1 MSDEGPSKAQIER
14 KQKKGEGWNPRY
26 GKNTIKKKDIW
37 NKTVK
42 DANAY
47 GKSFMKGTDNYK
59 ELMKKYKVNL
69 EANDLKYTKHVHQT
83 WESTQ
88 KYNALREAQVSML
101 RKIYYGKDL
110 SSWQT
115 GGGMFVGP
123 RKLYELLKVKE
134 TDLKKRPTRRQT
146 EAWLNNQLS
155 YQLVKQHRKPQSI
168 STVISRPFY
177 LLQADLTDL
186 IGGKGG
192 EEDFV
197 NVKARQT
204 KDPLRSIIIDSKKL
218 YILVVVENYTK
229 YAWVRAMPNKDAKTT
244 AKYMKQIL
252 DEIKSLI
259 ESSALLKARAN
270 PGPVEQGSAR
280 EVANYVSKFDA
291 IPHAL
296 SIDNGAEFKGE
307 FINVIENF
315 WPVRANG
322 LTGKGISLE
331 RRLGIPGKP
340 AGQGG
345 VERLNKTI
353 KRAMKQWLISTK
365 KQDWSK
371 ALDNLVN
378 GENGYNNQYHRSVEM
393 TPKVA
398 LEAVKTNNTA
408 KLKAINSALS
418 KRTIENNKWQ
428 RRTANWKDVKVG
440 DIVRV
445 RLYALGVSKL
455 ILSWS
460 RQVYEVT
467 ELKKAK
473 PQGGGKSKSKPAD
486 PTKLAYGPRVDTY
499 RVKPVDWKPEAGYA
513 VTDGVANDKGKWE
526 DADQTLNTQ
535 VWKKN
540 LVRAEVQRIDKDKPP
555 DETPYKEPVED
566 PATRRARVAAN
577 RVAAQGQQRA
587 RVAAAGLRKS
597 KPGENRYPSGMKVW
611 VKQLFEGFTETRW
624 LATVQPDGEKET
636 GLRVKFADGAQMLV
650 EWDDLIR
657 TPANAGNSTKLP

>member
-146 EAWLNNQLS
+146 EARLNNQLS

-197 NVKARQT
+197 NVKARQA

-244 AKYMKQIL
+244 SKYMKQIL
-252 DEIKSLI
+252 DEIK
-259 ESSALLKARAN
+259 
-270 PGPVEQGSAR
+270 
-280 EVANYVSKFDA
+280 
-291 IPHAL
+291 
-296 SIDNGAEFKGE
+296 
-307 FINVIENF
+307 
-315 WPVRANG
+315 
-322 LTGKGISLE
+322 
-331 RRLGIPGKP
+331 
-340 AGQGG
+340 
-345 VERLNKTI
+345 
-353 KRAMKQWLISTK
+353 
-365 KQDWSK
+365 
-371 ALDNLVN
+371 
-378 GENGYNNQYHRSVEM
+378 
-393 TPKVA
+393 
-398 LEAVKTNNTA
+398 
-408 KLKAINSALS
+408 
-418 KRTIENNKWQ
+418 
-428 RRTANWKDVKVG
+428 
-440 DIVRV
+440 
-445 RLYALGVSKL
+445 
-455 ILSWS
+455 
-460 RQVYEVT
+460 
-467 ELKKAK
+467 
-473 PQGGGKSKSKPAD
+473 
-486 PTKLAYGPRVDTY
+486 
-499 RVKPVDWKPEAGYA
+499 
-513 VTDGVANDKGKWE
+513 
-526 DADQTLNTQ
+526 
-535 VWKKN
+535 
-540 LVRAEVQRIDKDKPP
+540 
-555 DETPYKEPVED
+555 
-566 PATRRARVAAN
+566 
-577 RVAAQGQQRA
+577 
-587 RVAAAGLRKS
+587 
-597 KPGENRYPSGMKVW
+597 
-611 VKQLFEGFTETRW
+611 
-624 LATVQPDGEKET
+624 
-636 GLRVKFADGAQMLV
+636 
-650 EWDDLIR
+650 
-657 TPANAGNSTKLP
+657 

>member
-1 MSDEGPSKAQIER
+1 
-14 KQKKGEGWNPRY
+14 
-26 GKNTIKKKDIW
+26 
-37 NKTVK
+37 
-42 DANAY
+42 
-47 GKSFMKGTDNYK
+47 
-59 ELMKKYKVNL
+59 
-69 EANDLKYTKHVHQT
+69 
-83 WESTQ
+83 
-88 KYNALREAQVSML
+88 
-101 RKIYYGKDL
+101 
-110 SSWQT
+110 
-115 GGGMFVGP
+115 
-123 RKLYELLKVKE
+123 
-134 TDLKKRPTRRQT
+134 
-146 EAWLNNQLS
+146 
-155 YQLVKQHRKPQSI
+155 
-168 STVISRPFY
+168 
-177 LLQADLTDL
+177 
-186 IGGKGG
+186 
-192 EEDFV
+192 
-197 NVKARQT
+197 
-204 KDPLRSIIIDSKKL
+204 
-218 YILVVVENYTK
+218 
-229 YAWVRAMPNKDAKTT
+229 
-244 AKYMKQIL
+244 
-252 DEIKSLI
+252 
-259 ESSALLKARAN
+259 
-270 PGPVEQGSAR
+270 
-280 EVANYVSKFDA
+280 
-291 IPHAL
+291 
-296 SIDNGAEFKGE
+296 
-307 FINVIENF
+307 
-315 WPVRANG
+315 
-322 LTGKGISLE
+322 
-331 RRLGIPGKP
+331 
-340 AGQGG
+340 
-345 VERLNKTI
+345 
-353 KRAMKQWLISTK
+353 MKQWLISTK

-378 GENGYNNQYHRSVEM
+378 GENGYNSQYHRSVEM
-393 TPKVA
+393 TPKAA
-398 LEAVKTNNTA
+398 LDAVKTNNTA

-473 PQGGGKSKSKPAD
+473 PQGEGKSKSKPAD

-513 VTDGVANDKGKWE
+513 VKDGVANDKGKWE
-526 DADQTLNTQ
+526 DADQNLNTQ

-566 PATRRARVAAN
+566 PAVRRARVAAN

-587 RVAAAGLRKS
+587 RAAAAGLRKS